1 MNATGDAAS
10 ALWYSLLAIFRVDLE
25 GDLVAAES
33 LTPFRS
39 SVLFALKSLWD
50 SSGEKSVQKK
60 CRLHHQPHQAAR
72 AADGARTV
80 SEVQQKEVCDTRGD

>member
-1 MNATGDAAS
+1 MNATGDAAR

-50 SSGEKSVQKK
+50 SSGEKSVRNYFFFGKMCPLLK
-60 CRLHHQPHQAAR
+60 
-72 AADGARTV
+72 
-80 SEVQQKEVCDTRGD
+80 VQYSLFDS